1 MGLTAFLTATT
12 CEDVAPAL
20 PTEAEARAHY
30 ESVADLQFRMSG
42 NVLEIV
48 VNQPLQQ
55 VRRGGALW
63 AKVGP
68 YVYLFTEETQI
79 LLRRFPGLS
88 GVRVITQTSR
98 RNTEVARAFLRR
110 NRAERTYVAEVQEY
124 CGQGP
129 GRRDKAPLALRGSG
143 RMGRRTHGVPV
154 PRRVRGRLML
164 LGRKA
169 CPPTSQLIPMAER
182 RSIA

>member
-1 MGLTAFLTATT
+1 MKRSSGLGLCLGLTAFLTAAT
-12 CEDVAPAL
+12 CEDVVPAL

-30 ESVADLQFRMSG
+30 ESAVDLQFRMSG

-48 VNQPLQQ
+48 VHQPLQQ

-68 YVYLFTEETQI
+68 YVYLFTEETQV
-79 LLRRFPGLS
+79 LLMRFPGLS

-110 NRAERTYVAEVQEY
+110 NE
-124 CGQGP
+124 
-129 GRRDKAPLALRGSG
+129 LN
-143 RMGRRTHGVPV
+143 
-154 PRRVRGRLML
+154 
-164 LGRKA
+164 
-169 CPPTSQLIPMAER
+169 QLTWR
-182 RSIA
+182 RSKNIAGRARVDGTRRPSLLEDLVEWGEEHTEFQYRDEFVDG

>member
-1 MGLTAFLTATT
+1 MRSPGLGLCLGLAAFLAAAT

-20 PTEAEARAHY
+20 PTEAQARAHY
-30 ESVADLQFRMSG
+30 ESVADLRFRMSG

-68 YVYLFTEETQI
+68 YVYLFTEETQV
-79 LLRRFPGLS
+79 LLRRFPGLA

-110 NRAERTYVAEVQEY
+110 NDLNELTW
-124 CGQGP
+124 
-129 GRRDKAPLALRGSG
+129 
-143 RMGRRTHGVPV
+143 
-154 PRRVRGRLML
+154 
-164 LGRKA
+164 
-169 CPPTSQLIPMAER
+169 R
-182 RSIA
+182 RSKNIAGKARIDGTQRPSLLEDLVEWGEEHTEFQYHDEFVDG